1 MFTIY
6 RKRSSRSDKFA
17 VSANM
22 AYGQVNMTFGIT
34 EREYENPDRSGQCTD
49 TMTTATRSYETTTAA
64 YETVDIQSSP
74 RVPEYV
80 YVRTDEAVRT
90 TSEQ

>member
-1 MFTIY
+1 
-6 RKRSSRSDKFA
+6 
-17 VSANM
+17 M

-34 EREYENPDRSGQCTD
+34 EREYENPDRSSQGTD
-49 TMTTATRSYETTTAA
+49 TMTTATRSYATTTAA

-74 RVPEYV
+74 EYI
-80 YVRTDEAVRT
+80 YARTDEAVRT